1 MGFSIFF
8 LCPPASGR
16 KAHGELDLG
25 QKGISQFLRSK
36 DHFGNILEKTD
47 FHIFEANI
55 TEKKMKK
62 KMNPKLWN
70 KKRSTKKINQS
81 KFKKQIIELL
91 HFENDLFG

>member
-55 TEKKMKK
+55 TEKKMNK
-62 KMNPKLWN
+62 KMNPKLWTN
-70 KKRSTKKINQS
+70 KKINKKDQS
-81 KFKKQIIELL
+81 EQVQKTD
-91 HFENDLFG
+91 H